1 MSWDKLTHKELLKT
15 LDEDFAFP
23 LTDAERKTKEKTLAA
38 VGEGNLRFADYL
50 IAHPEE
56 REKYVEEPA
65 EPVTGA
71 ELAAQVL
78 AEKTFTPN
86 EVQDTVQVKQEP
98 KGDGAPWLIKME
110 RDNGTFEV
118 GKYRFTR
125 EHPYVLVQESDV
137 SKILKEGGFRQ
148 AYPEE
153 LSEFY

>member
-23 LTDAERKTKEKTLAA
+23 LTDAEKKTKEKTLAA

-50 IAHPEE
+50 LAHPEE
-56 REKYVEEPA
+56 AEKYAPEPE
-65 EPVTGA
+65 EPVTG
-71 ELAAQVL
+71 EQLAAQVL
-78 AEKTFTPN
+78 AEKTEPVK
-86 EVQDTVQVKQEP
+86 EQGTVQVKQEP
-98 KGDGAPWLIKME
+98 TGEGAPWLIKME
-110 RDNGTFEV
+110 RENGTFEV
-118 GKYRFTR
+118 GRYRFTR

-153 LSEFY
+153 LADFY